1 MSMTTMANLH
11 DLALNNAH
19 VHTEAIGEESCVL

>member
-1 MSMTTMANLH
+1 MSMATMANLH
-11 DLALNNAH
+11 DLALNN